1 MNEVNA
7 EWLEKLEYILEQRH
21 LKPVDLQ
28 RGAGIPSAS
37 LTRIFKY
44 GSKAT
49 FLNNLDKLAVFFG
62 VRPRELLGE
71 PLQVPVVGE
80 VTATKGFDYSKV
92 DKIFPRFTVP
102 CLAGLMLKDVARMY
116 ALQVAG
122 HSMEPVF
129 PSGCILYAMKESHGK
144 IESGDRVI
152 YVDDQGIGYMKL
164 VKFAEEYLILDCIN
178 FQCDPVVKPK
188 TVIKMLDEVMGCF
201 SLEKIGT

>member
-1 MNEVNA
+1 MNEKKT
-7 EWLEKLEYILEQRH
+7 EWLEKLEYILRQRH
-21 LKPVDLQ
+21 LKPIDLQ
-28 RGAGIPSAS
+28 RGAGIPAAS

-44 GSKAT
+44 GRRAT

-102 CLAGLMLKDVARMY
+102 CLAGLMLKDVERMY
-116 ALQVAG
+116 GLQVAD

-129 PSGCILYAMKESHGK
+129 PKRSIIYAMKESHGK
-144 IESGDRVI
+144 IESGNQVI
-152 YVDDQGIGYMKL
+152 YVDDQSIGYVKL
-164 VKFAEEYLILDCIN
+164 VKFTDEYLVLDCIN
-178 FQCDPVVKPK
+178 FQCDPLVKPK
-188 TVIKMLDEVMGCF
+188 TGIKMLDTVMGCF
-201 SLEKIGT
+201 NLEKIGT